1 MPVGSVSAE
10 TFIPN
15 RIDADVVQAG
25 ECDACSTSIGRVS
38 LQKISDVNMVQAD
51 KGHACGVSIGRDIQ
65 TKYN

>member
-1 MPVGSVSAE
+1 MGSVLAE

-15 RIDADVVQAG
+15 IIDADVVQAG
-25 ECDACSTSIGRVS
+25 ECDACSTSIGRIS

-51 KGHACGVSIGRDIQ
+51 KGHAFGVSIGRDMQ